1 MKSHMEMN
9 SHVERSEVNRDRG
22 DVKRPSTEL
31 PHIKSM
37 EGRKPEKT
45 RESERTGTEL
55 PHIKEKDIQRQN
67 NKEVNEVPKLGGSY
81 RDVKKFSNGETHEVH
96 HMPADSA
103 SHLERDDGP
112 AISMEKADHRQTASY
127 GSSRE
132 AREYRAQ
139 QRELIENGKFEKAM
153 QMDIDDIHDKF
164 GDKYNN
170 AIDQVLD
177 YKEQLKQEGRI

>member
-1 MKSHMEMN
+1 M
-9 SHVERSEVNRDRG
+9 NRDRG

-67 NKEVNEVPKLGGSY
+67 NKDVNEVPKLGGSY

-96 HMPADSA
+96 HMP
-103 SHLERDDGP
+103 G
-112 AISMEKADHRQTASY
+112 RQ
-127 GSSRE
+127 
-132 AREYRAQ
+132 
-139 QRELIENGKFEKAM
+139 
-153 QMDIDDIHDKF
+153 
-164 GDKYNN
+164 
-170 AIDQVLD
+170 
-177 YKEQLKQEGRI
+177 RITS

>member
-1 MKSHMEMN
+1 MRSHMETN
-9 SHVERSEVNRDRG
+9 SHIEQSEVSKDRG

-31 PHIKSM
+31 PHMKSM
-37 EGRKPEKT
+37 EGRRPERT
-45 RESERTGTEL
+45 RESERPSTEL
-55 PHIKEKDIQRQN
+55 PHIKEKDIQKQN

-103 SHLERDDGP
+103 SNLERDGGP

-139 QRELIENGKFEKAM
+139 QRELIENGKFKKAM
-153 QMDIDDIHDKF
+153 QMDIDDIHEKF

-170 AIDQVLD
+170 GIDQALD
-177 YKEQLKQEGRI
+177 YTNQLKQEGRI

>member
-9 SHVERSEVNRDRG
+9 SNIERSEVRRDRG
-22 DVKRPSTEL
+22 DVKRPSNEL
-31 PHIKSM
+31 PHMKSM
-37 EGRKPEKT
+37 EGRRLERT
-45 RESERTGTEL
+45 RESERPSTEL
-55 PHIKEKDIQRQN
+55 PHIKEKNIQKQN
-67 NKEVNEVPKLGGSY
+67 NKEINEDPKLGGSY
-81 RDVKKFSNGETHEVH
+81 RDVKKSSNGETHEVH

-103 SHLERDDGP
+103 SYLERDDGP
-112 AISMEKADHRQTASY
+112 AISMEKTDHRQTASY

-139 QRELIENGKFEKAM
+139 QRELIEDGKFEKAM
-153 QMDIDDIHDKF
+153 QMDIDDIHEKF

-177 YKEQLKQEGRI
+177 YKKQLKQEGRI